1 MENIALIDSFSEFK
15 DEKFIDRVTLM
26 SILEE
31 VFRNTLKR
39 KYGDDDNFDI
49 IINPDKGD
57 LEIWRNRIV
66 VEDDSVEDE
75 NQEISLSEA
84 RKIEPD
90 FEVGEDVSEEVKLID
105 LGRRT
110 VLALRQNLVS
120 RINEHDNGIIYKQ
133 FIDLIGEI
141 YTAEVHH
148 IRHNVVILL
157 DDEGNELIMPK
168 DRQIPS
174 DFYRKGDS
182 IRGIIESVELK
193 GNKPSIVMSRTSPK
207 FLEKL
212 FEQDIPEVFDGLI
225 SVKKVVRIPGEK
237 AKVAVD
243 SYDDRIDPVGACV
256 GMRGSRVQAVVEELQ
271 GEKID
276 IVTWS
281 DNQATFLA
289 NALAPSE
296 VSKIFLYEEKNKVEV
311 VIPDEQ
317 LSLAIGRKGQNVKLA
332 SSLTNLEIDILTEE
346 EESERRQIEFKEKS
360 AILTDLLDVE
370 DVIAQLL
377 VTEGYVSVE
386 SIANETEENLEKI
399 EGFDEELA
407 NEIVLRAKNALKEQE
422 VENIKIVDE
431 KIKDQDLK
439 DLNGMTIPML
449 ALLAKENIVNLSDF
463 ADLASYELIDKEEGI
478 FRKLELE
485 EEIVNQLIMDARE
498 KSFS

>member
-1 MENIALIDSFSEFK
+1 MENLSLIESFSEFK

-39 KYGDDDNFDI
+39 RYGDDDNFDI

-66 VEDDSVEDE
+66 VEDGAVEDD
-75 NQEISLSEA
+75 NQEISLTEA

-90 FEVGEDVSEEVKLID
+90 FEVGEDVSEEVKLVD

-110 VLALRQNLVS
+110 VLSLRQNLVS
-120 RINEHDNGIIYKQ
+120 RIHEHDNGIIYKQ

-157 DDEGNELIMPK
+157 DDDGNELIMPK

-182 IRGIIESVELK
+182 VRGVIESVELK
-193 GNKPSIVMSRTSPK
+193 GNKPSIIFSRTSPK

-256 GMRGSRVQAVVEELQ
+256 GMKGSRIHGIVRELGNENIDVINFTNNTQ
-271 GEKID
+271 LLITRALSPAKISSLKID
-276 IVTWS
+276 EENKTVEAFM
-281 DNQATFLA
+281 DPEQ
-289 NALAPSE
+289 
-296 VSKIFLYEEKNKVEV
+296 VSK
-311 VIPDEQ
+311 
-317 LSLAIGRKGQNVKLA
+317 AIGRGGHNIRLAGQ
-332 SSLTNLEIDILTEE
+332 LTGYEIDVYREGAEEDVELTEFSDE
-346 EESERRQIEFKEKS
+346 IEGWVLEEFKKAGLDTAKS
-360 AILTDLLDVE
+360 VLEQDVE
-370 DVIAQLL
+370 DL
-377 VTEGYVSVE
+377 
-386 SIANETEENLEKI
+386 
-399 EGFDEELA
+399 
-407 NEIVLRAKNALKEQE
+407 
-422 VENIKIVDE
+422 IKRTD
-431 KIKDQDLK
+431 
-439 DLNGMTIPML
+439 
-449 ALLAKENIVNLSDF
+449 
-463 ADLASYELIDKEEGI
+463 
-478 FRKLELE
+478 LE
-485 EEIVNQLIMDARE
+485 EETIIEVRNVLNAE
-498 KSFS
+498 FSE